1 MIFDQ
6 LEKLFQSIAP
16 LDQQELDFI
25 RSRFKPIQFAKKDR
39 LLDFQ
44 EVADH
49 FFYINYGLVRL
60 FSYKDGEEKTLF
72 FFKENMIAGSI
83 ESYLEHAPSNLVL
96 EALEPGEGLKISKKD
111 LNELLQSSPA
121 MNRVGLALTQQRLQY
136 LLGFFSSF
144 VLDSPEERYLKF
156 MANSS
161 DLMNRVPQHIIAS
174 FLGITPVSLSRIRKR
189 LMHK

>member
-1 MIFDQ
+1 MNFDQ
-6 LEKLFQSIAP
+6 LEKLFQSITP

-25 RSRFKPIQFAKKDR
+25 RSQFKPIQFVKKER

-49 FFYINYGLVRL
+49 FFYIDSGLVRL
-60 FSYKDGEEKTLF
+60 FGYKEGEEKTLF

-83 ESYLEHAPSNLVL
+83 DSYLAHVPSNLVL
-96 EALEPGEGLKISKKD
+96 EAMEAGEGLKISKKD

-189 LMHK
+189 LTHK